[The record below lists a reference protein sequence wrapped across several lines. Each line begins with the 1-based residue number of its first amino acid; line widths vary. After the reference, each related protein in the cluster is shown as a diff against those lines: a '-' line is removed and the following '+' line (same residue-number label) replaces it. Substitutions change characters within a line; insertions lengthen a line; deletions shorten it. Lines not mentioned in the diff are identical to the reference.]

1 MVNKIHISLLIN
13 SILLVSIIAV
23 PSAISLT
30 QNSDQNRI
38 TFTLNFEK
46 PIIERLNIGEQSIA
60 RIRLKNTEKFSSY
73 GKPVLPV
80 KPVTILLPPSKEIKN
95 IIVEPLQTNK
105 LIDFSLLNL
114 ELGKR
119 SKNFEDSNYEK
130 TISIIPHY
138 DQDSLFPETI
148 FENIGI
154 QYKNGFPVLY
164 LNIYPV
170 RYLYNHYRLDYYEQ
184 IKITIETESKENI
197 NPLFKCDNLIV
208 SEIQNM
214 VDNPELIQLYKQQVP
229 TLNLNEGNNV
239 DYIIITT
246 EDLKN
251 PVDPGEYTFDDLIS
265 FRQSQ
270 GLNCSIKT
278 VEEIQQ
284 EYTGVDLPEKIRN
297 FIRYAY
303 SNWNTKWILIGGDVE
318 KVPIRYLRDIDG
330 VSNEVNVT
338 SDLYYQCL
346 DGTYN
351 FDQDEIWGE
360 EFDGDYGQRID
371 LLAEVYIGRA
381 PVDDPTDISAFVE
394 KTLVYENLE
403 WDNDPYLHRVL
414 SAGEKL
420 WSGAGGYGAGYAERC
435 IDFCTDYNHETY
447 GIPSNQFDIVELY
460 ERDTSWKDS
469 DVISEIDQGFNIINH
484 IGHGTSIAAMKLSI
498 YQLELLNNEGK
509 YGLFYS
515 QACHSGQL
523 EITDECTAE
532 RWVNIPKKGGFA
544 AIMNTGF
551 GYGSTEDYDGP
562 DNRFAREFFDAL
574 FSPNEKISRIG
585 VANQDSKEDNI
596 WRINEDNMYHV
607 YYNTILFGDPYVEI
621 KGSESTTAKF
631 SWNPLY
637 PITGNPI
644 SFQDRST
651 GLISYRKWEF
661 GDGYLSYEKNPTHT
675 YISDGVYTVTLMV
688 QDRFGYMS
696 TNSKT
701 IEVEDEWNPVAIV
714 YPSYYNGY
722 NFTIPFFAEESFDP
736 DGNIIQYTWN
746 FRDGEISHDIN
757 PIHTFTNE
765 GTYNVELTVEDND
778 GNFAKAYC
786 KIIISLQFPP
796 DKPILQDAPTSV
808 LSGNSYNYTVVTT
821 DVEGNNIQY
830 GWDWDDG
837 QEIEWTDWYSSGE
850 QCTIQHT
857 WFEPG
862 EHRIKVKAR
871 DINYAESEWSEEI
884 IALCVDNQDPFIEII
899 TPDKG
904 IYFSNKLVVPF
915 FTTIVFGEI
924 SIEISASDSSG
935 IEKVLFYI
943 DNLDQPVAEA
953 LSPPY
958 KFTWNERSFKK
969 HDLRIVVYDNAG
981 RQNMEDIII
990 WKFF

>member
-1 MVNKIHISLLIN
+1 MVNNIHISLLIN
-13 SILLVSIIAV
+13 SILLISIIAI
-23 PSAISLT
+23 PSTIALT
-30 QNSDQNRI
+30 QNNDHNLI
-38 TFTLNFEK
+38 TLTLNFEK
-46 PIIERLNIGEQSIA
+46 PFIERLNIGDQSIA
-60 RIRLKNTEKFSSY
+60 RIRIKDTETFSSY

-80 KPVTILLPPSKEIKN
+80 KPVTILLPPSTEVKN
-95 IIVEPLQTNK
+95 IIVEPLRTKK

-119 SKNFEDSNYEK
+119 SKNFEDFSYES
-130 TISIIPHY
+130 TFSIIPLY
-138 DQDSLFPETI
+138 DQTRLFPQTI

-154 QYKNGFPVLY
+154 QYRNGFSLLY
-164 LNIYPV
+164 LNLYPV
-170 RYLYNHYRLDYYEQ
+170 RYLYNQYSLDYYEQ
-184 IKITIETESKENI
+184 IKITIETESNGNT
-197 NPLFKCDNLIV
+197 NPFFKCDNLII

-214 VDNPELIQLYKQQVP
+214 VDNPELIQLYKQQLP
-229 TLNLNEGNNV
+229 TLNLNEGNNI

-251 PVDPGEYTFDDLIS
+251 PIEPGEYTFDDLIS

-278 VEEIQQ
+278 VEEIQL
-284 EYTGVDLPEKIRN
+284 EYTGADLPEKIRN
-297 FIRYAY
+297 FIKYAY
-303 SNWNTKWILIGGDVE
+303 SNWNTKWIMIGGDVE

-330 VSNEVNVT
+330 VSNEGNVA

-360 EFDGDYGQRID
+360 EFDGEYGQRID

-381 PVDDPTDISAFVE
+381 PVDDSTDVSAFVE
-394 KTLVYENLE
+394 KTLVYESLE

-420 WSGAGGYGAGYAERC
+420 WSGVGGYGAGYAERC
-435 IDFCTDYNHETY
+435 IDFCTDYSQETY

-460 ERDTSWKDS
+460 ERDISWEDS

-498 YQLELLNNEGK
+498 YELQLLNNEGK

-523 EITDECTAE
+523 EITDECIAE

-585 VANQDSKEDNI
+585 KANQDSKEDNI

-621 KGSESTTAKF
+621 KGSESTTAEF
-631 SWNPLY
+631 TWNPHY

-644 SFQDRST
+644 SFQDTST

-661 GDGYLSYEKNPTHT
+661 GDGYISHEKNPTHA
-675 YISDGVYTVTLMV
+675 YISDGIYTVTLMV

-696 TNSKT
+696 TKSKT
-701 IEVEDEWNPVAIV
+701 IKVEDEWNPIAIAS
-714 YPSYYNGY
+714 PSYYNGY
-722 NFTIPFFAEESFDP
+722 NFTIHFYAEESFDP
-736 DGNIIQYTWN
+736 DGNIIQYTWK
-746 FRDGEISHDIN
+746 FMDGEISHEIN
-757 PIHTFTNE
+757 PIHTFIDE
-765 GTYNVELTVEDND
+765 GTYNVELAVEDND
-778 GNFAKAYC
+778 GNFAKTYC

-796 DKPILQDAPTSV
+796 YKPILQDGPTSV
-808 LSGNSYNYTVVTT
+808 LSGNSYNYTVVAT
-821 DVEGNNIQY
+821 DVEENDIQY
-830 GWDWDDG
+830 GWDWGDG
-837 QEIEWTDWYSSGE
+837 SNIEWTDWYLSGE
-850 QCTIQHT
+850 ECTIQHA
-857 WFEPG
+857 WFEIG

-871 DINYAESEWSEEI
+871 DINYAESEWSDEI
-884 IALCVDNQDPFIEII
+884 IAFCVDNQDPLIEII
-899 TPDKG
+899 TPNKG
-904 IYFSNKLVVPF
+904 IYFSNKLIVPF
-915 FTTIVFGEI
+915 FTTIVIGEI
-924 SIEISASDSSG
+924 SIEISATDSSG

-943 DNLDQPVAEA
+943 DNQDQPVAEA

-958 KFTWNERSFKK
+958 KFTWSERSFKK
-969 HDLRIVVYDNAG
+969 HDIRIVVYDNAG